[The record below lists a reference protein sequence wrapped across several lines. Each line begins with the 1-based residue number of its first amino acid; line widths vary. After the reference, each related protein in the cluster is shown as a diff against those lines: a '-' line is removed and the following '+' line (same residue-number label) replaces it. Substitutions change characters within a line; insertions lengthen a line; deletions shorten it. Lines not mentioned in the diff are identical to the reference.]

1 MPRSLL
7 SRAKLQTACFLV
19 WRKKVP
25 PGPELPEL
33 LDDSFAAQ
41 LESTFL
47 VLGGRDGSVVDSSI
61 YQYDPEEEDWIE
73 LDQTV
78 SLTNRQIF
86 FLKKNVNMKL
96 IFQLEVPR
104 DRAVAVALT
113 PEFVSCDG
121 KK

>member
-1 MPRSLL
+1 M
-7 SRAKLQTACFLV
+7 
-19 WRKKVP
+19 
-25 PGPELPEL
+25 
-33 LDDSFAAQ
+33 DDSFAAQ

-47 VLGGRDGSVVDSSI
+47 VLGGRDVSVVDSSI

-78 SLTNRQIF
+78 SLTNKQIIF
-86 FLKKNVNMKL
+86 FKKNVNIKL
-96 IFQLEVPR
+96 FFQLEVPR

-113 PEFVSCDG
+113 PDFVSCDG